1 MHRPAFGP
9 FRIALIGDFSG
20 RANRGLVET
29 GRAVAGRRPVRVDRD
44 SLDDAIARLAPR
56 LDLELQPSGERVE
69 IAFSSL
75 DDFHPDRLYERL
87 PRFRSLRDAGARALA
102 TASLVAG
109 PSAKPTP
116 ATPTGVLD
124 AILGDAP
131 LPPGRAALAKAPP
144 RPALD
149 SRADGGLSEFV
160 QRAVAPHLIGT
171 PDPSG
176 AEIKAGVDAAVAAE
190 LRAILHHPDYQA
202 L

>member
-102 TASLVAG
+102 AASLVPG
-109 PSAKPTP
+109 PSAFNT
-116 ATPTGVLD
+116 
-124 AILGDAP
+124 
-131 LPPGRAALAKAPP
+131 
-144 RPALD
+144 
-149 SRADGGLSEFV
+149 
-160 QRAVAPHLIGT
+160 
-171 PDPSG
+171 
-176 AEIKAGVDAAVAAE
+176 
-190 LRAILHHPDYQA
+190 
-202 L
+202 